1 MKTLLLVDG
10 SSYLYRAFHA
20 MPDLRNSKNEPT
32 GAIQGVLNMLRR
44 LHKDYPSDYSA
55 CVFDA
60 KGKTFRD
67 DIYPQYKANRA
78 SMPDDLRP
86 QIEPLHEAI
95 KALGWPLIVID
106 GVEADDVIGALA
118 KQAEREGIRTI
129 ISTGDKDITQLVND
143 KITVVNTMRDAFRRV
158 DDVLDIA
165 GVTAKFSVPPSLIID
180 YLTLVGDT
188 SDNVPGVEKVGPKT
202 AVKWLMQ
209 YGNLDNI
216 VANADSITGV
226 VGENLRKAL
235 DWLPT
240 ARQLI
245 TIRTDIGIQESLSDL
260 SPQAIDKPKL
270 AELFDRFEFKSWRKE
285 LDNMPDSAGALPVSP
300 SPSAWPISPSPS
312 AWPISPSPSASL
324 HPLPSKGEGLFNSPL
339 PLAGEGGAERRVR
352 GDATSNER
360 DYTPITTRNF
370 ETILTNQQLDA
381 WLAKLG
387 AAELICVD
395 TETTS
400 LDPMTAKIVGLSFSV
415 EAGSAAYLPLTHD
428 YFDAPEQLNFAK
440 SLAKIK
446 PILENENIK
455 KVGQNLKYDQHVL
468 ANHGIAL
475 KGIAH
480 DTMLQSYVFESHK
493 THGMDALS
501 ERHLGIVP
509 ISFESVAGK
518 GAKAVGFNQVTVETA
533 AEYAAED
540 ADITLQ
546 LHAAMHPIIANDAKL
561 NFIYSQIEMPSS
573 ACLFTIERNGV
584 LIDSNM
590 LNKQSNEIGLKLI
603 ALENQAY
610 TLAGQP
616 FNLASPKQ
624 LQEVLF
630 DKLGIKP
637 TKKTPSGAPSTD
649 EDVLQELALDHPL
662 PKVLLEYR
670 GLAKL
675 KSTYT
680 DKLPRM
686 INAATGRVHTSY
698 NQAVAIT
705 GRLASSDPNLQNIP
719 VRSAEGRRIREAFIA
734 PKGSHI
740 VSADYSQIELRI
752 MAHLSQD
759 AGMLQAFANNEDI
772 HRHTAAEV
780 FGVEKDA
787 VDNEQRRY
795 AKVINF
801 GLIYGMSAFGLAQN
815 LNIERSA
822 AASYIERYFTRY
834 LGVKAYMQ
842 NTRQIAKQQGYVETY
857 FGRRLWVPEINS
869 ANVQRRNGAERAAI
883 NAPMQGTAADLIK
896 LAMITVDKWLATF
909 KLNGQS
915 LKTKLIM
922 QVHDELV
929 LEVPDNELELVK
941 KTLPELMQNV
951 AKLSV
956 PLLAEVGVGSN
967 WESAH

>member
-20 MPDLRNSKNEPT
+20 MPDLRNSKNEPA

-67 DIYPQYKANRA
+67 DIYPEYKANRA

-95 KALGWPLIVID
+95 KALGWPLIMIE

-118 KQAEREGIRTI
+118 KQAERENVRVI
-129 ISTGDKDITQLVND
+129 ISTGDKDITQLVNENV
-143 KITVVNTMRDAFRRV
+143 TVVNTMRDAFRRV

-165 GVTAKFSVPPSLIID
+165 GVTAKFGVPPALIID

-202 AVKWLMQ
+202 AVKWLTQ
-209 YGNLDNI
+209 YGSLENI
-216 VANADSITGV
+216 VANANEITGV
-226 VGENLRKAL
+226 VGDNLRKAL

-240 ARQLI
+240 ARELI
-245 TIRTDIGIQESLSDL
+245 TIRTDIGIQESLTDL
-260 SPQAIDKPKL
+260 SPQPIDKPKL
-270 AELFDRFEFKSWRKE
+270 AELFDRFEFKSWRRE

-300 SPSAWPISPSPS
+300 SPSA
-312 AWPISPSPSASL
+312 SL
-324 HPLPSKGEGLFNSPL
+324 HPLPSKGEGLFDSPR
-339 PLAGEGGAERRVR
+339 PQAGEGQGERGNV
-352 GDATSNER
+352 TIN
-360 DYTPITTRNF
+360 YQPITTRNY
-370 ETILTNQQLDA
+370 ETILSNAQLDA
-381 WLAKLG
+381 WLEKLNE
-387 AAELICVD
+387 AELICVD

-400 LDPMTAKIVGLSFSV
+400 LDPMTAKIVGVSFAV
-415 EAGSAAYLPLTHD
+415 EPGSAAYLPLTHD
-428 YFDAPEQLNFAK
+428 YFDAPQQLNFAE

-446 PILENENIK
+446 PILENEKIK

-468 ANHGIAL
+468 ANHGIVL
-475 KGIAH
+475 NGIAH

-518 GAKAVGFNQVTVETA
+518 GAKAVTFNQVTVETA

-546 LHAAMHPIIANDAKL
+546 LHAAMHPIIANDEKL
-561 NFIYSQIEMPSS
+561 NFIYEKIEMPSS
-573 ACLFTIERNGV
+573 TCLFTIERNGV
-584 LIDSNM
+584 LIDSQM
-590 LNKQSNEIGLKLI
+590 LNSQSNEIGLKLI
-603 ALENQAY
+603 ALENHAY
-610 TLAGQP
+610 ELAGQP

-624 LQEVLF
+624 LQEILF

-680 DKLPRM
+680 DKLPKM

-734 PKGSHI
+734 PSGSHI

-759 AGMLQAFANNEDI
+759 AGMLTAFANNEDI
-772 HRHTAAEV
+772 HRATAAEV

-822 AASYIERYFTRY
+822 AASYIERYFARY
-834 LGVKAYMQ
+834 PGVRAYMD
-842 NTRQIAKQQGYVETY
+842 NTRAIAKQQGYVETY

-896 LAMITVDKWLATF
+896 LAMIAVSNWLKDE
-909 KLNGQS
+909 KLQ
-915 LKTKLIM
+915 TKLIM

-929 LEVPDNELELVK
+929 LEVPDNELDLVK
-941 KTLPELMQNV
+941 KTLPILMQNV

>member
-20 MPDLRNSKNEPT
+20 MPDLRNSQNEPT

-67 DIYPQYKANRA
+67 DIYPEYKANRA
-78 SMPDDLRP
+78 SMPDELRA

-95 KALGWPLIVID
+95 KAMGWPLIMES

-118 KQAEREGIRTI
+118 KQAEREGVRVI
-129 ISTGDKDITQLVND
+129 ISTGDKDISQLVNEH
-143 KITVVNTMRDAFRRV
+143 ITVVNTMRDAFRRV

-165 GVTAKFSVPPSLIID
+165 GVEKKFGIPPRLIID
-180 YLTLVGDT
+180 YLVLIGDT

-202 AVKWLMQ
+202 AVKWLQ
-209 YGNLDNI
+209 EYGSLDNI
-216 VANADSITGV
+216 VANADKIGGV

-235 DWLPT
+235 PWLPT
-240 ARQLI
+240 ARELI
-245 TIRTDIGIQESLSDL
+245 TIRCDVGIQEHLSDL
-260 SPQAIDKPKL
+260 APQSMDKAKL
-270 AELFDRFEFKSWRKE
+270 AELFERFEFKSWRRE
-285 LDNMPDSAGALPVSP
+285 LDGMGDQQAPSNPKAMPTSSSVQSTDTVDMFAVTQHAVNTRRQYETLLTSA
-300 SPSAWPISPSPS
+300 
-312 AWPISPSPSASL
+312 
-324 HPLPSKGEGLFNSPL
+324 
-339 PLAGEGGAERRVR
+339 
-352 GDATSNER
+352 
-360 DYTPITTRNF
+360 
-370 ETILTNQQLDA
+370 QLDS
-381 WLAKLG
+381 WLAKL
-387 AAELICVD
+387 ASAPLICFD
-395 TETTS
+395 SETTS

-415 EAGSAAYLPLTHD
+415 EAGSAAYLPLMHD
-428 YFDAPEQLNFAK
+428 YFDAPVQLNFAEC
-440 SLAKIK
+440 LAKIK
-446 PILENENIK
+446 PILENPTIK

-468 ANHGIAL
+468 ANHGIAIN
-475 KGIAH
+475 GIAH
-480 DTMLQSYVFESHK
+480 DTLLQSYVFESHK
-493 THGMDALS
+493 SHGMDALS
-501 ERHLGIVP
+501 ERHLGFKP
-509 ISFESVAGK
+509 ISFEEVAGK
-518 GAKAVGFNQVTVETA
+518 GAKQVTFNQVTVETA

-546 LHAAMHPIIANDAKL
+546 LHQAMYPQVAADNKL
-561 NFIYSQIEMPSS
+561 DYIYSHIEMPSS
-573 ACLFTIERNGV
+573 KALFNIERNGV
-584 LIDSNM
+584 LIDRAM
-590 LNKQSNEIGLKLI
+590 LASQSNEIGNKLI

-610 TLAGQP
+610 ELAGQP

-624 LQEVLF
+624 LQEILF

-686 INAATGRVHTSY
+686 INASTGRVHTSY

-734 PKGSHI
+734 PAGSVI

-759 AGMLQAFANNEDI
+759 AGMLKAFANNEDI
-772 HRHTAAEV
+772 HRHTAAEI
-780 FGVEKDA
+780 FGVELTE
-787 VDNEQRRY
+787 VDSEQRRY

-815 LNIERSA
+815 LNIDRASA
-822 AASYIERYFTRY
+822 QSYIERYFARY
-834 LGVKAYMQ
+834 PGVRDYMQ
-842 NTRQIAKQQGYVETY
+842 STRDMAKQRGFVETY

-869 ANVQRRNGAERAAI
+869 PNGMRRAGAERAAI

-896 LAMITVDKWLATF
+896 LAMIAVDQWLGEA
-909 KLNGQS
+909 KLQ
-915 LKTKLIM
+915 TKLIM

-929 LEVPDNELELVK
+929 LEVPESELAVVK
-941 KTLPELMQNV
+941 AKLTELMQGV
-951 AKLSV
+951 AQLSV
-956 PLLAEVGVGSN
+956 PLLVEVGVGKN

>member
-20 MPDLRNSKNEPT
+20 MPDLRNHLNEPT

-44 LHKDYPSDYSA
+44 LHKDYPADYSA
-55 CVFDA
+55 CIFDA

-67 DIYPQYKANRA
+67 DIYPEYKANRA
-78 SMPDDLRP
+78 SMPDDLRS
-86 QIEPLHEAI
+86 QVGPLLEAI
-95 KALGWPLIVID
+95 RAMGWPLIIEE

-118 KQAEREGIRTI
+118 KQAEREGMRVI
-129 ISTGDKDITQLVND
+129 ISTGDKDISQLVNEHVT
-143 KITVVNTMRDAFRRV
+143 IVNTMPNAFRRG
-158 DDVLDIA
+158 DEKLDVA
-165 GVTAKFSVPPSLIID
+165 GVEEKFGVPPSLIVD
-180 YLTLVGDT
+180 YLILIGDT

-202 AVKWLMQ
+202 AVKWLKQ
-209 YGNLDNI
+209 YGSLDNI
-216 VANADSITGV
+216 IANADEISGV

-235 DWLPT
+235 PWLPT
-240 ARQLI
+240 ARELI
-245 TIRTDIGIQESLSDL
+245 TIRCDVGIQERLNDL
-260 SPQAIDKPKL
+260 APQLPDKAKL
-270 AELFDRFEFKSWRKE
+270 AELFDHFDFKSWKRE
-285 LDNMPDSAGALPVSP
+285 LENMPDGRSDAGTDVKPTGTQPATPPAAGTIDMFAANETTANQTAANNTTASAYVAN
-300 SPSAWPISPSPS
+300 
-312 AWPISPSPSASL
+312 
-324 HPLPSKGEGLFNSPL
+324 NS
-339 PLAGEGGAERRVR
+339 RQ
-352 GDATSNER
+352 
-360 DYTPITTRNF
+360 Y
-370 ETILTNQQLDA
+370 ETILNHEQLDN
-381 WLAKLG
+381 WLNKIANASLV
-387 AAELICVD
+387 CFD

-400 LDPMTAKIVGLSFSV
+400 LDPMQAKIVGMSFSTQP
-415 EAGSAAYLPLTHD
+415 GTAAYLPLKHD
-428 YFDAPEQLNFAK
+428 YFDAPEQLDFAQT
-440 SLAKIK
+440 LAKVK
-446 PILENENIK
+446 PLLENPAIK

-475 KGIAH
+475 NGIAH
-480 DTMLQSYVFESHK
+480 DTLLQSYVFESHK

-501 ERHLGIVP
+501 ERHLGIKT
-509 ISFESVAGK
+509 ITFEEVAGK
-518 GAKAVGFNQVTVETA
+518 GAKQVSFNQVTVEVA

-546 LHAAMHPIIANDAKL
+546 LHEAMYPQIAADAKL
-561 NFIYSQIEMPSS
+561 DYIYSQIEMPVSDI
-573 ACLFTIERNGV
+573 LFTIERNGV
-584 LIDSNM
+584 LIDANM
-590 LNKQSNEIGLKLI
+590 LNLQSNEIGMKLV

-610 TLAGQP
+610 ELAGQP
-616 FNLASPKQ
+616 FNLGSPKQ
-624 LQEVLF
+624 LQEILF
-630 DKLGIKP
+630 GKLGIKP
-637 TKKTPSGAPSTD
+637 LKKTPSGAPSTD

-686 INAATGRVHTSY
+686 INPSTGRVHTSY

-719 VRSAEGRRIREAFIA
+719 VRSQEGRRIREAFIA
-734 PKGSHI
+734 PQGSVI

-759 AGMLQAFANNEDI
+759 KGMLDAFANNEDI
-772 HRHTAAEV
+772 HRATAAEI
-780 FGVEKDA
+780 FGVEREI

-815 LNIERSA
+815 LNIERGA
-822 AASYIERYFTRY
+822 AQSYIERYFARY
-834 LGVKAYMQ
+834 PGVREYMQ
-842 NTRQIAKQQGYVETY
+842 NTREIAKQQGYVETY

-869 ANVQRRNGAERAAI
+869 PNGMRRAGAERAAI

-896 LAMITVDKWLATF
+896 LAMIAVHKWLIDE
-909 KLNGQS
+909 KLQ
-915 LKTKLIM
+915 TKLIM

-929 LEVPDNELELVK
+929 LEVPETELELVK
-941 KTLPELMQNV
+941 QKLPELMQHV
-951 AKLSV
+951 AKLDV

>member
-20 MPDLRNSKNEPT
+20 MPDLRNRQNEPT

-67 DIYPQYKANRA
+67 DIYAEYKANRA
-78 SMPDDLRP
+78 AMPDDLRP

-95 KALGWPLIVID
+95 KAMGWPLLMIE

-118 KQAEREGIRTI
+118 KQAEREGVRVI
-129 ISTGDKDITQLVND
+129 ISTGDKDITQLVNEH
-143 KITVVNTMRDAFRRV
+143 ITVINTMRDAFRKV

-165 GVTAKFSVPPSLIID
+165 GVENKFGVPPNLMVD
-180 YLTLVGDT
+180 YLVLVGDT

-202 AVKWLMQ
+202 AVKWLKE
-209 YGNLDNI
+209 YGSLDNI
-216 VANADSITGV
+216 VANAENIKGV

-235 DWLPT
+235 PWLPT
-240 ARQLI
+240 ARELI
-245 TIRTDIGIQESLSDL
+245 TIRCDIGMQENLSDL
-260 SPQAIDKPKL
+260 APQPQNKAKL
-270 AELFDRFEFKSWRKE
+270 AELFDRFEFRTWRRE
-285 LDNMPDSAGALPVSP
+285 LDNMPDSVP
-300 SPSAWPISPSPS
+300 SSATPTQTENTPQSDLFGGTSSVRSEPFDQAQESTVEGQLSNTLASTS
-312 AWPISPSPSASL
+312 APRANVFEPTYQA
-324 HPLPSKGEGLFNSPL
+324 
-339 PLAGEGGAERRVR
+339 
-352 GDATSNER
+352 
-360 DYTPITTRNF
+360 ITTRNY
-370 ETILTNQQLDA
+370 ETILTNAQLDD
-381 WLAKLG
+381 WLNKMST
-387 AAELICVD
+387 AALVCFD

-400 LDPMTAKIVGLSFSV
+400 LDPMTAKIVGMSFSV
-415 EAGSAAYLPLTHD
+415 AAGSAAYLPLKHD
-428 YFDAPEQLNFAK
+428 YFDAPSQLNFDET
-440 SLAKIK
+440 LAKVK
-446 PILENENIK
+446 PLLENHAIK

-468 ANHGIAL
+468 ANHHIQLNGIV
-475 KGIAH
+475 H
-480 DTMLQSYVFESHK
+480 DTLLQSYVFESHK

-501 ERHLGIVP
+501 ERHLGIKT
-509 ISFESVAGK
+509 ITFEEVAGK
-518 GAKAVGFNQVTVETA
+518 GAKQVSFNQVTVEVA

-546 LHAAMHPIIANDAKL
+546 LHEAMYPQVTADAKL
-561 NFIYSQIEMPSS
+561 DYIYSQIEMPVSNI
-573 ACLFTIERNGV
+573 LFIIERNGV
-584 LIDSNM
+584 LIDANM
-590 LNKQSNEIGLKLI
+590 LNAQSNEIGLKLV

-610 TLAGQP
+610 ELAGQP
-616 FNLASPKQ
+616 FNLGSPKQ
-624 LQEVLF
+624 LQEILF
-630 DKLGIKP
+630 GKLGIKP
-637 TKKTPSGAPSTD
+637 LKKTPSGTPSTD
-649 EDVLQELALDHPL
+649 EDVLQELALDYPL

-675 KSTYT
+675 KSTYS

-686 INAATGRVHTSY
+686 INPSTGRVHTSY

-719 VRSAEGRRIREAFIA
+719 VRTQEGRRIREAFIA
-734 PKGSHI
+734 PQGSHI

-759 AGMLQAFANNEDI
+759 EGMLNAFANNEDI
-772 HRHTAAEV
+772 HRATAAEI
-780 FGVEKDA
+780 FGIEREN

-822 AASYIERYFTRY
+822 AQSYIERYFARY
-834 LGVKAYMQ
+834 PGVRQYMQ
-842 NTRQIAKQQGYVETY
+842 ETREIAKQNGYVETY

-869 ANVQRRNGAERAAI
+869 SNGMRRAGAERAAI

-896 LAMITVDKWLATF
+896 LAMIAVQNWLTAE
-909 KLNGQS
+909 KLN
-915 LKTKLIM
+915 TKLIM

-929 LEVPDNELELVK
+929 LEVPDSELALVK
-941 KTLPELMQNV
+941 EKLPELMQNV
-951 AKLSV
+951 AKLDV

>member
-20 MPDLRNSKNEPT
+20 MPDLRNHLNEPT

-44 LHKDYPSDYSA
+44 LHKDYPADYSA

-67 DIYPQYKANRA
+67 DIYPEYKANRVA
-78 SMPDDLRP
+78 MPEDLRP
-86 QIEPLHEAI
+86 QIEPLFEAI
-95 KALGWPLIVID
+95 KAMGWPLIVEN

-118 KQAEREGIRTI
+118 KQAEREGVRVI
-129 ISTGDKDITQLVND
+129 ISTGDKDISQLVNEHV
-143 KITVVNTMRDAFRRV
+143 TVVNTMRDAFRRV
-158 DDVLDIA
+158 DEVLDVA
-165 GVTAKFSVPPSLIID
+165 GVENKFGIPPSLIVD
-180 YLTLVGDT
+180 YLILIGDT

-202 AVKWLMQ
+202 AVKWLKQ
-209 YGNLDNI
+209 YGSLENI
-216 VANADSITGV
+216 IAHAEEVKGV

-235 DWLPT
+235 PWLPT
-240 ARQLI
+240 ARELI
-245 TIRTDIGIQESLSDL
+245 TIRCDVGIQENLQDL
-260 SPQAIDKPKL
+260 APQAPDKAKL
-270 AELFDRFEFKSWRKE
+270 AALFDRFDFKSWRRE
-285 LDNMPDSAGALPVSP
+285 LDNMPAASTVASNSTLQPTLHSTQPADMFAATALVEKQYSANL
-300 SPSAWPISPSPS
+300 
-312 AWPISPSPSASL
+312 
-324 HPLPSKGEGLFNSPL
+324 
-339 PLAGEGGAERRVR
+339 
-352 GDATSNER
+352 
-360 DYTPITTRNF
+360 TRQY
-370 ETILTNQQLDA
+370 ETILSNEQLDL
-381 WLAKLG
+381 WLSKLSK
-387 AAELICVD
+387 ADLVCFD

-400 LDPMTAKIVGLSFSV
+400 LDPMLAKIVGMSFSV
-415 EAGSAAYLPLTHD
+415 EAGSAAYLPLKHD
-428 YFDAPEQLNFAK
+428 YFDAPDQLNFEQT
-440 SLAKIK
+440 LAKIK
-446 PILENENIK
+446 PILENSAIK

-475 KGIAH
+475 NGIAH
-480 DTMLQSYVFESHK
+480 DTLLQSYVFESHK

-501 ERHLGIVP
+501 ERHLGIKTM
-509 ISFESVAGK
+509 SFEEVAGK
-518 GAKAVGFNQVTVETA
+518 GAKQVGFNQVTVEVA

-546 LHAAMHPIIANDAKL
+546 LHLAMHPQIVADAKL
-561 NFIYSQIEMPSS
+561 AYIYNQIEMPVSNI
-573 ACLFTIERNGV
+573 LFTIERNGV
-584 LIDSNM
+584 LIDAAM
-590 LNKQSNEIGLKLI
+590 LNAQSNEIGLKLI
-603 ALENQAY
+603 ALEHQAY

-624 LQEVLF
+624 LQEILF

-637 TKKTPSGAPSTD
+637 LKKTPSGAPSTD
-649 EDVLQELALDHPL
+649 EDVLQQLALDHPL

-686 INAATGRVHTSY
+686 INPATGRVHTSY

-719 VRSAEGRRIREAFIA
+719 VRSLEGRRIREAFIA
-734 PKGSHI
+734 PKGSVI

-759 AGMLQAFANNEDI
+759 EGMLTAFANNEDI
-772 HRHTAAEV
+772 HRATAAEV
-780 FGVEKDA
+780 FGVARDA

-822 AASYIERYFTRY
+822 AQSYIERYFTRY
-834 LGVKAYMQ
+834 PGVREYMQ
-842 NTRQIAKQQGYVETY
+842 NTREIAKQHGYVETY

-869 ANVQRRNGAERAAI
+869 ANGTRRAGAERAAI

-896 LAMITVDKWLATF
+896 LAMIAVQGWLVAE
-909 KLNGQS
+909 KLQS
-915 LKTKLIM
+915 KLIM

-929 LEVPDNELELVK
+929 LEVPETELALIK
-941 KTLPELMQNV
+941 QKLPELMQNV
-951 AKLSV
+951 AKLDV
-956 PLLAEVGVGSN
+956 PLLAEVGVGIN
-967 WESAH
+967 WEAAH

>member
-20 MPDLRNSKNEPT
+20 MPDLRNSQNEPT

-67 DIYPQYKANRA
+67 DIYAEYKANRA
-78 SMPDDLRP
+78 SMPDDLRL

-95 KALGWPLIVID
+95 KAMGWPLIVES

-118 KQAEREGIRTI
+118 KQAEREGIKTI
-129 ISTGDKDITQLVND
+129 ISTGDKDISQLVNEH
-143 KITVVNTMRDAFRRV
+143 ITVVNTMRDAFRRT

-165 GVTAKFSVPPSLIID
+165 GVENKFGIPPNLMVD
-180 YLTLVGDT
+180 YLVLIGDT
-188 SDNVPGVEKVGPKT
+188 SDNVPGVDKVGPKT
-202 AVKWLMQ
+202 AVKWLKE
-209 YGNLDNI
+209 YGSLNNI
-216 VANADSITGV
+216 VANADKITGK
-226 VGENLRKAL
+226 VGENLRAAL

-240 ARQLI
+240 ARELI
-245 TIRTDIGIQESLSDL
+245 TIRCDVGIQENLSDL
-260 SPQAIDKPKL
+260 APQAIDKSKL
-270 AELFDRFEFKSWRKE
+270 AELFDRFEFKSWRRE
-285 LDNMPDSAGALPVSP
+285 LENMQDNVPAPTSANAATKFP
-300 SPSAWPISPSPS
+300 
-312 AWPISPSPSASL
+312 
-324 HPLPSKGEGLFNSPL
+324 NSQTQP
-339 PLAGEGGAERRVR
+339 AQTA
-352 GDATSNER
+352 DMFAITQFTANTS
-360 DYTPITTRNF
+360 RNF
-370 ETILTNQQLDA
+370 ETILTNEQLDI
-381 WLAKLG
+381 WLAKLQ
-387 AAELICVD
+387 AAELVCFD

-400 LDPMTAKIVGLSFSV
+400 LDPMTTKIVGMSFSV
-415 EAGSAAYLPLTHD
+415 EAGSAAYLPLKHD
-428 YFDAPEQLNFAK
+428 YFDAPEQLSFAET
-440 SLAKIK
+440 LAKIK
-446 PILENENIK
+446 PILESPAIK
-455 KVGQNLKYDQHVL
+455 KVGQNIKYDQHVL
-468 ANHGIAL
+468 ANHGITL
-475 KGIAH
+475 NGIAH
-480 DTMLQSYVFESHK
+480 DTMLESYVFESHK
-493 THGMDALS
+493 THGMDALA
-501 ERHLGIVP
+501 ERHLGIQT
-509 ISFESVAGK
+509 ISFEEVAGK
-518 GAKAVGFNQVTVETA
+518 GAKQVAFNQVPVEVA
-533 AEYAAED
+533 SEYAAED

-546 LHAAMHPIIANDAKL
+546 LHQAMYPKISTDVKL
-561 NFIYSQIEMPSS
+561 DFIYNQIEMPSS
-573 ACLFTIERNGV
+573 QTLFTIERNGV
-584 LIDSNM
+584 LIDRNM
-590 LNKQSNEIGLKLI
+590 LNSQSNEISTKLV

-610 TLAGQP
+610 ELAGQP
-616 FNLASPKQ
+616 FNLGSPKQ
-624 LQEVLF
+624 LQEILF

-680 DKLPRM
+680 DKLPKM
-686 INAATGRVHTSY
+686 INAQTGRVHTSY

-719 VRSAEGRRIREAFIA
+719 VRSLEGRRIREAFIA
-734 PKGSHI
+734 PKDSHI
-740 VSADYSQIELRI
+740 ISADYSQIELRI

-759 AGMLQAFANNEDI
+759 AGMLAAFANNEDI
-772 HRHTAAEV
+772 HRATAAEI
-780 FGVEKDA
+780 FGVERES
-787 VDNEQRRY
+787 VDSEQRRY

-822 AASYIERYFTRY
+822 AASYIERYFARY
-834 LGVKAYMQ
+834 PGVREYMQ
-842 NTRQIAKQQGYVETY
+842 NTREIAKQKGYVETY

-869 ANVQRRNGAERAAI
+869 TNGMRRAGAERAAI

-896 LAMITVDKWLATF
+896 LAMIAVDKWLRDE
-909 KLNGQS
+909 KLA
-915 LKTKLIM
+915 TKLIM

-941 KTLPELMQNV
+941 QKLPELMQNV
-951 AKLSV
+951 AKLDV